1 MNYVPTS
8 EELKSK
14 TVTELHVIFRNA
26 LLDASSDALPLERLA
41 ALKTI
46 ENVRRCLA
54 YF

>member
-1 MNYVPTS
+1 MSYIPTS

-14 TVTELHVIFRNA
+14 TVNELRAIFRNA
-26 LLDASSDALPLERLA
+26 VLEASSDALPLERLA